1 MTRNAETPAAVESDE
16 APATETVDTPAP
28 VAAKSRQVSATVS
41 GAYFEKLDDHQW
53 TARKKIPAIVKEA
66 LDDYFTKHGIE
77 NPDVAKA

>member
-1 MTRNAETPAAVESDE
+1 MSRNTESVETAPEAV
-16 APATETVDTPAP
+16 AP
-28 VAAKSRQVSATVS
+28 VAKSRQVSATVS

-77 NPDVAKA
+77 NPDAPTA

>member
-1 MTRNAETPAAVESDE
+1 MSRNAEATVE
-16 APATETVDTPAP
+16 APATETVEAPAAP
-28 VAAKSRQVSATVS
+28 VVKSRQVSATVS

-77 NPDVAKA
+77 NPDATKA

>member
-1 MTRNAETPAAVESDE
+1 MSRNTESVETTPEAV
-16 APATETVDTPAP
+16 AP
-28 VAAKSRQVSATVS
+28 VAKSRQVSATVS

-77 NPDVAKA
+77 NPDAPTA

>member
-1 MTRNAETPAAVESDE
+1 MSRNTESVETAPE
-16 APATETVDTPAP
+16 APATETPAP
-28 VAAKSRQVSATVS
+28 VAKSRQVSATVS

-77 NPDVAKA
+77 NPDAPTA